1 MNLSGKHLTLE
12 EIVKFKNTTERSIY
26 FYYNNADK
34 FEEFAHYTRS
44 EIEEEKEKRLQ
55 ELELSATL
63 YYLQLLSRGYV

>member
-44 EIEEEKEKRLQ
+44 ELEEEKEKRLQ
-55 ELELSATL
+55 ELELA
-63 YYLQLLSRGYV
+63 RH